1 MTQKPWVHQVE
12 TSEAAR
18 RGRRRRRRRRRRVA
32 QNTWVLI
39 IVVVAGTVY
48 SQSNNLN
55 LKNRLT
61 INNSI
66 DLPKDI

>member
-1 MTQKPWVHQVE
+1 MDLLKMRYLVYLFILV
-12 TSEAAR
+12 
-18 RGRRRRRRRRRRVA
+18 
-32 QNTWVLI
+32 I
-39 IVVVAGTVY
+39 VAGTVY

-55 LKNRLT
+55 LKNRLS

>member
-1 MTQKPWVHQVE
+1 MDLLKI
-12 TSEAAR
+12 R
-18 RGRRRRRRRRRRVA
+18 Y
-32 QNTWVLI
+32 LIYLFI

-55 LKNRLT
+55 LKNRLS

>member
-1 MTQKPWVHQVE
+1 MDLLKMRYLVYLFILV
-12 TSEAAR
+12 
-18 RGRRRRRRRRRRVA
+18 
-32 QNTWVLI
+32 I
-39 IVVVAGTVY
+39 VAGTVY

>member
-1 MTQKPWVHQVE
+1 MDLLKI
-12 TSEAAR
+12 R
-18 RGRRRRRRRRRRVA
+18 Y
-32 QNTWVLI
+32 LIYLFI

-48 SQSNNLN
+48 SQSINLN

>member
-1 MTQKPWVHQVE
+1 MDLLKI
-12 TSEAAR
+12 R
-18 RGRRRRRRRRRRVA
+18 YLIYL
-32 QNTWVLI
+32 LI
-39 IVVVAGTVY
+39 IVIIGQELY

-55 LKNRLT
+55 LNNRIS

>member
-1 MTQKPWVHQVE
+1 MDLLKL
-12 TSEAAR
+12 R
-18 RGRRRRRRRRRRVA
+18 Y
-32 QNTWVLI
+32 LI
-39 IVVVAGTVY
+39 YLLVMVIIAGALY

-55 LKNRLT
+55 LKSRLT

>member
-1 MTQKPWVHQVE
+1 MDLLKM
-12 TSEAAR
+12 R
-18 RGRRRRRRRRRRVA
+18 Y
-32 QNTWVLI
+32 LI
-39 IVVVAGTVY
+39 YLLITVIIAGTVY

-55 LKNRLT
+55 LKNRLS

>member
-1 MTQKPWVHQVE
+1 MDLLKI
-12 TSEAAR
+12 R
-18 RGRRRRRRRRRRVA
+18 Y
-32 QNTWVLI
+32 LIYLFI
-39 IVVVAGTVY
+39 IVILAQTLY

-55 LKNRLT
+55 LKNRIS

>member
-1 MTQKPWVHQVE
+1 MDLLKMRYLVYLFILV
-12 TSEAAR
+12 
-18 RGRRRRRRRRRRVA
+18 
-32 QNTWVLI
+32 I
-39 IVVVAGTVY
+39 VAGTVY

-55 LKNRLT
+55 LKSRLT

>member
-1 MTQKPWVHQVE
+1 MDLLKI
-12 TSEAAR
+12 R
-18 RGRRRRRRRRRRVA
+18 Y
-32 QNTWVLI
+32 LIYLFI

>member
-1 MTQKPWVHQVE
+1 MDLLKM
-12 TSEAAR
+12 R
-18 RGRRRRRRRRRRVA
+18 YLIYL
-32 QNTWVLI
+32 LI
-39 IVVVAGTVY
+39 IVIVAGTVY

-55 LKNRLT
+55 SKNRLS

>member
-1 MTQKPWVHQVE
+1 MDLLKM
-12 TSEAAR
+12 R
-18 RGRRRRRRRRRRVA
+18 YLIYL
-32 QNTWVLI
+32 LI
-39 IVVVAGTVY
+39 IVIVAGTVY

-66 DLPKDI
+66 DLPKDIWWKNILLKLTIQFLSSYRFFYL

>member
-1 MTQKPWVHQVE
+1 MLAIVQVHLANE
-12 TSEAAR
+12 KIF
-18 RGRRRRRRRRRRVA
+18 
-32 QNTWVLI
+32 I
-39 IVVVAGTVY
+39 IVAVAGTVY

>member
-1 MTQKPWVHQVE
+1 MDLLKM
-12 TSEAAR
+12 R
-18 RGRRRRRRRRRRVA
+18 YLIY
-32 QNTWVLI
+32 LI
-39 IVVVAGTVY
+39 IIAIVAGTVY

-55 LKNRLT
+55 LKNRLS

>member
-1 MTQKPWVHQVE
+1 MDLLKI
-12 TSEAAR
+12 R
-18 RGRRRRRRRRRRVA
+18 Y
-32 QNTWVLI
+32 LI
-39 IVVVAGTVY
+39 YLFIIIVVAGTVY

-66 DLPKDI
+66 DLPQDI

>member
-1 MTQKPWVHQVE
+1 MDLLKI
-12 TSEAAR
+12 R
-18 RGRRRRRRRRRRVA
+18 Y
-32 QNTWVLI
+32 LIYLFI
-39 IVVVAGTVY
+39 IVVVAGTVF

>member
-1 MTQKPWVHQVE
+1 MDLLK
-12 TSEAAR
+12 R
-18 RGRRRRRRRRRRVA
+18 RY
-32 QNTWVLI
+32 LIYLFI

>member
-1 MTQKPWVHQVE
+1 MDLLKI
-12 TSEAAR
+12 R
-18 RGRRRRRRRRRRVA
+18 Y
-32 QNTWVLI
+32 LI
-39 IVVVAGTVY
+39 YLFIIIVVAGTVY

>member
-1 MTQKPWVHQVE
+1 MDLLKL
-12 TSEAAR
+12 R
-18 RGRRRRRRRRRRVA
+18 F
-32 QNTWVLI
+32 LI
-39 IVVVAGTVY
+39 YLFVMVIIAGTLY

-55 LKNRLT
+55 LKNRLS

>member
-1 MTQKPWVHQVE
+1 MDLLKIRYLIYL
-12 TSEAAR
+12 S
-18 RGRRRRRRRRRRVA
+18 
-32 QNTWVLI
+32 I
-39 IVVVAGTVY
+39 IVAVAGTVY

>member
-1 MTQKPWVHQVE
+1 MDLLKI
-12 TSEAAR
+12 R
-18 RGRRRRRRRRRRVA
+18 Y
-32 QNTWVLI
+32 LIYLFI

-55 LKNRLT
+55 LKSRLT